1 MVSSDYANVYTIA
14 DKFFTGFSVD
24 SITKA
29 RTLIKEKT
37 EEAKKLADKASKA
50 AYDKGLEVS
59 SSPLLLCFECDD
71 IA

>member
-50 AYDKGLEVS
+50 A
-59 SSPLLLCFECDD
+59 
-71 IA
+71 